1 MSRTRLLRYA
11 AIVAGAMLLSSGA
24 VVAAFVDNPA
34 ADSAL
39 GLLILPLT
47 AVMLAAVAVNNLV
60 LVPRLLLRGRY
71 AAYGLLMGVTA
82 YLVPL
87 AGFAIECAVRS
98 RAGIPQRVADYLSPW
113 IFADALSSAV
123 LVAMLLA
130 GLSLGIL
137 YGRWQRSALRLR
149 REEGAL
155 TRRIRIIKERLGTG
169 RIFAWLDDIIVLAA
183 TDAPAANR
191 GILELSAYLREQLY
205 DSEFP
210 SWNTP
215 GAAAPPEESAAMA
228 DFLSSPRWR
237 LGRHLLLQGALAL
250 IAFGAFF
257 AAPDRPVFTL
267 HNAAGVVLFWL
278 VLNLLAYGNILFL
291 FPRFMRRGRERRYFE
306 AVGCAIALITVAVV
320 AIQVMTYDGA
330 VYVRHIPMWIMALS
344 TASSMLSLALFLA
357 GTASVMAVQNRIRAE
372 WRMVRLRAATARCEL
387 EYLRKQINPHFLFNV
402 LNNAGVL
409 VYADPQF
416 AVGML
421 RQLRYLL
428 EYQLA
433 DTERE
438 YTGLQAEVS
447 FLRSYMALEQSRK
460 SRLECR
466 LAAPEDDVRIP
477 TLLFIPFVENA
488 VKYSAVPVGKGEVEV
503 EFSLRGSRLEFRC
516 TNSYD
521 PAASGA
527 TASGH
532 RGIGVANTRRRLELL
547 YGRGFTLEQREERR
561 RFVTCLTIPL

>member
-1 MSRTRLLRYA
+1 MNLSRPLRYLA
-11 AIVAGAMLLSSGA
+11 LTVGAMLLSSGA
-24 VVAAFVDNPA
+24 VVAAFLDNPA
-34 ADSAL
+34 IDASV
-39 GLLILPLT
+39 GLLVVPLT
-47 AVMLAAVAVNNLV
+47 AVLLAAVAVNNRV
-60 LVPRLLLRGRY
+60 LVPQLLLRGRY
-71 AAYGLLMGVTA
+71 AAYIVLMAVAA

-87 AGFAIECAVRS
+87 TGFLIEYLAREWSAI
-98 RAGIPQRVADYLSPW
+98 PHRVASYLSPW
-113 IFADALSSAV
+113 VFADALSSAV
-123 LVAMLLA
+123 LVAMLLG

-137 YGRWQRSALRLR
+137 YGRWQRGALRLR
-149 REEGAL
+149 REEAAL
-155 TRRIRIIKERLGTG
+155 TRRIRMIKERLGTH
-169 RIFAWLDDIIVLAA
+169 RIFSRLDEIITLAA
-183 TDAPAANR
+183 TDGSRANR

-205 DSEFP
+205 DSDFP
-210 SWNTP
+210 SWEGEGGEVP
-215 GAAAPPEESAAMA
+215 AQESARMA

-237 LGRHLLLQGALAL
+237 LWRHLLLQGALAL
-250 IAFGAFF
+250 IAFGTFF

-267 HNAAGVVLFWL
+267 HTAVGVLMLYL

-291 FPRFMRRGRERRYFE
+291 FPRFMRHGRERLYFI
-306 AVGCAIALITVAVV
+306 AVGCVIAVITVAVV
-320 AIQVMTYDGA
+320 VIQVLTYDGA
-330 VYVRHIPMWIMALS
+330 VYVRPMPAWVMVLS
-344 TASSMLSLALFLA
+344 TVGSMLSLALFLA
-357 GTASVMAVQNRIRAE
+357 ATASVMAVQNRIRVE

-447 FLRSYMALEQSRK
+447 FLRSYMELEQSRK

-466 LAAPEDDVRIP
+466 LKTPDTDMRIP

-488 VKYSAVPVGKGEVEV
+488 VKYCAVPGGKGLVEV
-503 EFSLRGSRLEFRC
+503 QFTLRGDRLEFRC
-516 TNSYD
+516 GNSYD
-521 PAASGA
+521 SSAPHPSSSG
-527 TASGH
+527 GL
-532 RGIGVANTRRRLELL
+532 GVANTRRRLEIL
-547 YGRGFTLEQREERR
+547 YGRGFTLEQRMEEH